1 MIDRETILKERAKIL
16 AREPETRHREI
27 HYVSIVEFL
36 IDQDRYG
43 IQADCVR
50 EVYLLKEITTI
61 PGVPEYVMGIINVR
75 GQIFSVIDIKALF
88 NVPKGKGISNLN
100 KVIIIHNET
109 MEFGIVV
116 NSIAGITSI
125 PSHKITPA
133 PLTMAEVVRKYIKG
147 ITNDHL
153 ILLDAEQLLTDN
165 AIIVN
170 DEV

>member
-43 IQADCVR
+43 VPADCVR

-88 NVPKGKGISNLN
+88 NIPKGKGISNLN

-116 NSIAGITSI
+116 DSITGITSI

-133 PLTMAEVVRKYIKG
+133 PLTMTEFVRKYIKG
-147 ITNDHL
+147 ITSDHL

-165 AIIVN
+165 SIVVN